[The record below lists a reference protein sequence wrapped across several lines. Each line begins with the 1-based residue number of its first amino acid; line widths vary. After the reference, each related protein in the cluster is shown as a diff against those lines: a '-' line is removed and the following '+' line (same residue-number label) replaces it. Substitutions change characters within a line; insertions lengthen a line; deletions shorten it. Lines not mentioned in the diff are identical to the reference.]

1 MKKNLDNK
9 FLLKYSRQIVLKDV
23 GVIGQKKIINSKVLV
38 VGAGGLG
45 SPVIDLLAR
54 AGVGQIGVIEFDKIG
69 ISNIHRQTLY
79 TSKDINKNKS
89 QILKR
94 QLKLINNNI
103 KLNIYNERA
112 SDKNLTKI
120 LLKFDVIVDGSDNF
134 HTCLLYT
141 SPSPRDATLSRMPS
155 SA

>member
-9 FLLKYSRQIVLKDV
+9 SLLKYSRQIILKDV

-38 VGAGGLG
+38 IGAGGLG

-54 AGVGQIGVIEFDKIG
+54 AGV
-69 ISNIHRQTLY
+69 
-79 TSKDINKNKS
+79 
-89 QILKR
+89 
-94 QLKLINNNI
+94 
-103 KLNIYNERA
+103 
-112 SDKNLTKI
+112 
-120 LLKFDVIVDGSDNF
+120 
-134 HTCLLYT
+134 CLLYT